1 VIGEAEIRRLAGK
14 WGVDPMLV
22 DLDYVLSCFLAS
34 LYRREWAKDLVFKG
48 GTCLRKCYYTGYR
61 FSEDLDFTA
70 IHSLNAQEL
79 KERVMEVIRIAEDIW
94 QIDFSVRPIKVDIL
108 EDEYGKETYQ
118 VRIYYRGPLRRAGD
132 PRAIRMDVTA
142 DETVAFQPA
151 WRAIIHPY
159 SDVELLSDV
168 RVPCY
173 DLLEILAEKI
183 RALAGQRRYAI
194 ARDLY
199 DVGQLLKRAV
209 VDLDRL
215 VEALPHKMAA
225 KGLPSAID
233 IVRLES
239 RREDFRADW
248 QRNLVYLLPSDTG
261 VEFDS
266 AWDET
271 LKFLSQVAQRVGSIH
286 EDRGSDTGNCLAS

>member
-1 VIGEAEIRRLAGK
+1 
-14 WGVDPMLV
+14 
-22 DLDYVLSCFLAS
+22 
-34 LYRREWAKDLVFKG
+34 
-48 GTCLRKCYYTGYR
+48 
-61 FSEDLDFTA
+61 
-70 IHSLNAQEL
+70 
-79 KERVMEVIRIAEDIW
+79 
-94 QIDFSVRPIKVDIL
+94 
-108 EDEYGKETYQ
+108 
-118 VRIYYRGPLRRAGD
+118 
-132 PRAIRMDVTA
+132 
-142 DETVAFQPA
+142 
-151 WRAIIHPY
+151 
-159 SDVELLSDV
+159 
-168 RVPCY
+168 VPCY

-248 QRNLVYLLPSDTG
+248 QRNLVYLLPSDIG

-271 LKFLSQVAQRVGSIH
+271 LKFLPQVAQRVGSIH